1 MATFR
6 FELNGRPTKNKTY
19 VVYLRVT
26 VGGKRKLIKTIVELA
41 RPSDFNVKCKGENW
55 VRGGVR
61 DAKVLNSQLADILAK
76 AKETYKELD
85 KEGEVTTVALAKE
98 MNTETVSPSFME
110 FARERAQMIYDNG
123 GWRNWRKYCGLIN
136 KLDAFRKKRR
146 MADITVADMTVELLT
161 RFDNFLHKWENEREP
176 GKLLHPNTIEVQ
188 FNILRTLV
196 HRAIEVGIM
205 EASKDPFLVFKYK
218 GVKTIKEK
226 LDDSEMERIIN
237 LELEEGSLI
246 WHCKNYFLFS
256 YYCAGIRAA
265 DLIQLRWGNVT
276 GSGRLHY
283 QMGKNHKERDLLLVE
298 QAVEILRHYHREDA
312 KATDYIFP
320 LLSNEAEYAGYITQ
334 ADKDRMRPELRHKM
348 YQDISSKNALINKY
362 LKKIAEK
369 AEIEKPLSMHISR
382 HSFAHIAQ
390 EVGAESSAIKNILG
404 HSNLATTERYM
415 GSFDTSKTDET
426 LRNVFVKKRSSAKV
440 TEESTASKEEQA
452 IELLKGM
459 TPEQIMAVIS
469 AINK

>member
-26 VGGKRKLIKTIVELA
+26 VGGKRKLIKTMVEIA
-41 RPSDFNVKCKGENW
+41 RPSDFNAKCKGENW
-55 VRGGVR
+55 IRGGVR
-61 DAKVLNSQLADILAK
+61 DAKVLNAQLADILAK

-98 MNTETVSPSFME
+98 MNTEAVSPSFLA

-276 GSGRLHY
+276 VSGRLHY

-298 QAVEILRHYHREDA
+298 QAIEILRHYQREDA

-320 LLSNEAEYAGYITQ
+320 LLSNDAEYAGYVTQ

-390 EVGAESSAIKNILG
+390 ESGAESSAIKNILG

-426 LRNVFVKKRSSAKV
+426 LRNVFSKKQSSATATK
-440 TEESTASKEEQA
+440 ESGATKEGQA

>member
-26 VGGKRKLIKTIVELA
+26 VGGKRKLIKTMVEIA
-41 RPSDFNVKCKGENW
+41 RPSDFNAKCKGENW

-61 DAKVLNSQLADILAK
+61 DAKVLNAQLADILAK

-85 KEGEVTTVALAKE
+85 KEGEVTTVSLAKE
-98 MNTETVSPSFME
+98 MNTEVVTPSFMA
-110 FARERAQMIYDNG
+110 FARERAQIIYDNG

-136 KLDAFRKKRR
+136 KLEAFRKKRR

-161 RFDNFLHKWENEREP
+161 RFDNFLHKWENERES

-205 EASKDPFLVFKYK
+205 EASRDPFLVFKYK

-237 LELEEGSLI
+237 LELEEGSLM

-265 DLIQLRWGNVT
+265 DLIQLRWRNVT

-298 QAVEILRHYHREDA
+298 QAVEILRHYHREDV

-320 LLSNEAEYAGYITQ
+320 LLSNDAEYAEYVTQ
-334 ADKDRMRPELRHKM
+334 ADKDRMKPELRHKM
-348 YQDISSKNALINKY
+348 YQDVSSKNALINKY
-362 LKKIAEK
+362 LKNCRKSRNSK
-369 AEIEKPLSMHISR
+369 ASLNAHQPSLFRSHSSGGGSR
-382 HSFAHIAQ
+382 IIRYQ
-390 EVGAESSAIKNILG
+390 EYSRA
-404 HSNLATTERYM
+404 
-415 GSFDTSKTDET
+415 
-426 LRNVFVKKRSSAKV
+426 
-440 TEESTASKEEQA
+440 
-452 IELLKGM
+452 
-459 TPEQIMAVIS
+459 
-469 AINK
+469 

>member
-26 VGGKRKLIKTIVELA
+26 VGGKRKLIKTMVEIA
-41 RPSDFNVKCKGENW
+41 RPSDFNAKCKGENW

-61 DAKVLNSQLADILAK
+61 DAKVLNAQLADILAK

-98 MNTETVSPSFME
+98 MNTEVVSPSFME
-110 FARERAQMIYDNG
+110 FTRERAQMIYDNG

-205 EASKDPFLVFKYK
+205 EASRDPFLVFKYK
-218 GVKTIKEK
+218 GVKTVKEK

-320 LLSNEAEYAGYITQ
+320 LLSNDAEYAGYVTQ
-334 ADKDRMRPELRHKM
+334 ADKDRMKPELRHKM
-348 YQDISSKNALINKY
+348 YQDISSKNAIINKY

-369 AEIEKPLSMHISR
+369 AEIAKPLSMHISR

-390 EVGAESSAIKNILG
+390 EAGAESSAIKNILG

-426 LRNVFVKKRSSAKV
+426 LRNVFAKKQSSSKG
-440 TEESTASKEEQA
+440 TEEPTTSKEEQA

>member
-1 MATFR
+1 M
-6 FELNGRPTKNKTY
+6 
-19 VVYLRVT
+19 VYLRVT
-26 VGGKRKLIKTIVELA
+26 VGGKRKLIKTMVEIA
-41 RPSDFNVKCKGENW
+41 RPSDFNAKCKGENW
-55 VRGGVR
+55 IRGGVR
-61 DAKVLNSQLADILAK
+61 DAKVLNAQLADILAK

-98 MNTETVSPSFME
+98 MNTEVVSPSFLA

-276 GSGRLHY
+276 ASGRLHY

-298 QAVEILRHYHREDA
+298 QAIEILRHYQRDDA

-320 LLSNEAEYAGYITQ
+320 LLSNDTEYAGYVTQ

-362 LKKIAEK
+362 LKKIAEQ

-390 EVGAESSAIKNILG
+390 ESGAESSAIKSILG

-426 LRNVFVKKRSSAKV
+426 LRNVFAKKQSSA
-440 TEESTASKEEQA
+440 TAPEESGATKEEQA
-452 IELLKGM
+452 IELLKSM

>member
-6 FELNGRPTKNKTY
+6 FELNGRPTRNKTY

-26 VGGKRKLIKTIVELA
+26 VGGKRKLIKTMVEIA
-41 RPSDFNVKCKGENW
+41 RPSDFNAKCKGENW
-55 VRGGVR
+55 IRGGVR
-61 DAKVLNSQLADILAK
+61 DAKVLNAQLADILAK

-98 MNTETVSPSFME
+98 MNTEVVSPSFLA

-276 GSGRLHY
+276 ASGRLHY

-298 QAVEILRHYHREDA
+298 QAIEILRHYQRDDA

-320 LLSNEAEYAGYITQ
+320 LLSNDTEYAGYVTQ

-362 LKKIAEK
+362 LKKIAEQ

-390 EVGAESSAIKNILG
+390 ESGAESSAIKSILG

-426 LRNVFVKKRSSAKV
+426 LRNVFAKKQSSA
-440 TEESTASKEEQA
+440 TAPEESGATKEEQA
-452 IELLKGM
+452 IELLKSM

>member
-1 MATFR
+1 MASFR
-6 FELNGRPTKNKTY
+6 FELNGNPTRNGTY
-19 VVYLRVT
+19 VIYLRVT
-26 VGGKRKLIKTIVELA
+26 IGGKRKLVKTPLELA
-41 RPSDFNVKCKGENW
+41 RPSDFNAKCKGESW
-55 VRGGVR
+55 VRGHVP
-61 DAKVLNSQLADILAK
+61 NSKAMNAQLADIIAK

-98 MNTETVSPSFME
+98 MNTEKVSPSFMA

-146 MADITVADMTVELLT
+146 MADITVADLTVDLLT
-161 RFDNFLHKWENEREP
+161 KFDNFLHKWENERED

-205 EASKDPFLVFKYK
+205 DAAKDPFLIFKYK
-218 GVKTIKEK
+218 GVKTVKEK
-226 LDDSEMERIIN
+226 LDDCEMERIIN
-237 LELEEGSLI
+237 LELEPGTLI

-265 DLIQLRWGNVT
+265 DLIQLRWGNVSD
-276 GSGRLHY
+276 SGRLRY
-283 QMGKNHKERDLLLVE
+283 QMGKNHKERDLVLVD
-298 QAVEILRHYHREDA
+298 QAIEILKHYHSDGV
-312 KATDYIFP
+312 KANEYIFP
-320 LLSNEAEYAGYITQ
+320 LLSNDAEYAKFITQ
-334 ADKDRMRPELRHKM
+334 ADKDRMKPELRHKM
-348 YQDISSKNALINKY
+348 YQDVSSKNAVINKY
-362 LKKIAEK
+362 LKKIAAL
-369 AEIEKPLSMHISR
+369 AEIDKPLSMHISR

-390 EVGAESSAIKNILG
+390 ESGAESGAIKNILG
-404 HSNLATTERYM
+404 HSNLATTEKYM

-426 LRNVFVKKRSSAKV
+426 LKNIFTKKSESAAV
-440 TEESTASKEEQA
+440 STGASKEEQA
-452 IELLKGM
+452 IELMRGM
-459 TPEQIMAVIS
+459 SPEQIMSIIA

>member
-6 FELNGRPTKNKTY
+6 FELNGRPTRNKTY

-26 VGGKRKLIKTIVELA
+26 VGGKRKLIKTMVEIA
-41 RPSDFNVKCKGENW
+41 RPSDFNAKCKGENW
-55 VRGGVR
+55 IRGGVR
-61 DAKVLNSQLADILAK
+61 DAKVLNAQLADILAK

-98 MNTETVSPSFME
+98 MNTEVVSPSFLA

-176 GKLLHPNTIEVQ
+176 GTLLHPNTIEVQ

-218 GVKTIKEK
+218 GVKTVKEK

-276 GSGRLHY
+276 TSGRLHY

-298 QAVEILRHYHREDA
+298 QAIEILRHYQRDDA

-320 LLSNEAEYAGYITQ
+320 LLSNDTEYAGYVTQ
-334 ADKDRMRPELRHKM
+334 ADKDRMRQELRHKM

-390 EVGAESSAIKNILG
+390 ESGAESSAIKNILG

-415 GSFDTSKTDET
+415 GSFDTTKTDET
-426 LRNVFVKKRSSAKV
+426 LRNVFAKKQSSV
-440 TEESTASKEEQA
+440 TATEDSGATKEEQA

>member
-26 VGGKRKLIKTIVELA
+26 VGGKRKLIKTMVEIA
-41 RPSDFNVKCKGENW
+41 RPSDFNAKCKGENW
-55 VRGGVR
+55 IRGGVR
-61 DAKVLNSQLADILAK
+61 DAKVLNAQLADILAK

-98 MNTETVSPSFME
+98 MNTEAVSPSFLA

-161 RFDNFLHKWENEREP
+161 RFENFLHKWENEREP

-205 EASKDPFLVFKYK
+205 EASKDPFLVFKYR

-276 GSGRLHY
+276 ASGRLHY

-298 QAVEILRHYHREDA
+298 QAIEILRHYQRDDA

-320 LLSNEAEYAGYITQ
+320 LLSNDTEYAGYVTQ

-390 EVGAESSAIKNILG
+390 ESGAESSAIKNILG

-415 GSFDTSKTDET
+415 GSFDTTKTDET
-426 LRNVFVKKRSSAKV
+426 LRNVFAKKQSSA
-440 TEESTASKEEQA
+440 TAPEESGATKEEQA

>member
-6 FELNGRPTKNKTY
+6 FEPNGRPTKNKTY

-26 VGGKRKLIKTIVELA
+26 VGGKRKLIKTMVEIA
-41 RPSDFNVKCKGENW
+41 RPSDFNAKCKGENW
-55 VRGGVR
+55 IRGGVR
-61 DAKVLNSQLADILAK
+61 DAKVLNAQLADILAK

-85 KEGEVTTVALAKE
+85 KEGAVTTVALAKE
-98 MNTETVSPSFME
+98 MNTEAVSPSFLA

-218 GVKTIKEK
+218 GVKTVKEK

-276 GSGRLHY
+276 ASGRLHY
-283 QMGKNHKERDLLLVE
+283 QMGKNHKERDLLLVD
-298 QAVEILRHYHREDA
+298 QAIKILRHYQREDE

-320 LLSNEAEYAGYITQ
+320 LLSNDAEYAGYVTQ

-390 EVGAESSAIKNILG
+390 ESGAESSAIKNILG

-426 LRNVFVKKRSSAKV
+426 LRNVFSKKQSSATATK
-440 TEESTASKEEQA
+440 ESGATKEGQA

>member
-26 VGGKRKLIKTIVELA
+26 VGGKRKLIKTMVEIA
-41 RPSDFNVKCKGENW
+41 RPSDFNAKCKGENW
-55 VRGGVR
+55 IRGGVR
-61 DAKVLNSQLADILAK
+61 DAKVLNAQLADILAK

-98 MNTETVSPSFME
+98 MNTEVVSPSFLA

-176 GKLLHPNTIEVQ
+176 GTLLHPNTIEVQ

-218 GVKTIKEK
+218 GVKTVKEK

-276 GSGRLHY
+276 TSGRLHY

-298 QAVEILRHYHREDA
+298 QATEILRHYQRDDA

-320 LLSNEAEYAGYITQ
+320 LLSNDTEYAGYVTQ

-362 LKKIAEK
+362 LKKIAEQ

-390 EVGAESSAIKNILG
+390 ESGAESSAIKNILG

-426 LRNVFVKKRSSAKV
+426 LRNVFAKKQSSA
-440 TEESTASKEEQA
+440 TAPEESGATKEEQA
-452 IELLKGM
+452 IELLKSM